1 MSPFHLYFGLSKQIY
16 LYLFYK
22 FLLLKKCKTF
32 TIEAHFESLKGFSY
46 PKALNVVCVQVFLG
60 KVPQI
65 LQILKNDEEYLQE
78 FCCLC

>member
-1 MSPFHLYFGLSKQIY
+1 M
-16 LYLFYK
+16 
-22 FLLLKKCKTF
+22 LLQKHKTF

-60 KVPQI
+60 KVPRI
-65 LQILKNDEEYLQE
+65 LQILKNDEACLQE